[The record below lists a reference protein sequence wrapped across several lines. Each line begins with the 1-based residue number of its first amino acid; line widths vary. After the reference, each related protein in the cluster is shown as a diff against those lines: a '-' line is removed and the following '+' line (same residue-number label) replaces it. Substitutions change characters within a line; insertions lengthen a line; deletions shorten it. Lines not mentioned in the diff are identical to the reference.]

1 MYTIEEI
8 IQGLSNDVQT
18 NNGFV
23 IRMRKH
29 LKIDNPRRIPVIDKF
44 ILYDEIS
51 DLHTYYHI
59 DIENFVTQF
68 NNTFNYVMEDD
79 INEINEEEKDY
90 LLRYF
95 NIRLEHIKLEDI
107 DTLRRIQL
115 FTEYTLDIIV
125 WNILIS
131 KQLGIENNYFRYPRK
146 LSPYDFNWVC
156 IKNATI
162 ETLQTAFSYVT
173 TDTYIMSLD
182 LLHKIERSFQIQYIT
197 KEFEISSPPKDH
209 LFLSFFKHTSILI
222 SNPVFNREVYKFLK
236 QVIDE
241 LELINWIGELN
252 EEYLE
257 SSSSILEISKI
268 PELSKF
274 SKHQKCLLLQLLIG
288 NIYQFSQF
296 SLSFKDEIQ
305 QIIDILIKD
314 TDCSQYLN
322 YRTKT
327 IHCSH
332 VTFHYYSFV
341 HWVSIFHRLLE
352 STGQKEI
359 KHRNQITGDILV
371 PQRSFCDWCYNEYK
385 YHETIKSDDKFIAI
399 LQNERLKIYRSKYKD
414 LCDIESTNHYLQ
426 INELE
431 KANKK
436 IISKWLNE
444 LKREIR
450 YFKQEIQYFN
460 K

>member
-8 IQGLSNDVQT
+8 IEGLSNDVQT

-29 LKIDNPRRIPVIDKF
+29 LKIDNPKRIPVIDKF

-79 INEINEEEKDY
+79 INEKNEEEKDY

-115 FTEYTLDIIV
+115 FTKYTLDTIV

-156 IKNATI
+156 IKNADI

-268 PELSKF
+268 PELSK
-274 SKHQKCLLLQLLIG
+274 HQKCLLLQLLIG

-296 SLSFKDEIQ
+296 SLSFKDEIR

-314 TDCSQYLN
+314 TDCSQYIN

-332 VTFHYYSFV
+332 ITFHYYSFV
-341 HWVSIFHRLLE
+341 HWVSKFHLLLQH
-352 STGQKEI
+352 TNQNEI
-359 KHRNQITGDILV
+359 KHHNQITGDILV

-414 LCDIESTNHYLQ
+414 LCDIESINHYLQ

-436 IISKWLNE
+436 IIGKWLNE
-444 LKREIR
+444 LKREII